1 MLLASIRMLL
11 SQTGLLY
18 SIDRDLASI
27 GRAATIQ
34 YRQGCGLHILNGSII
49 AIWLYCLAATLEYAL
64 HTCCL
69 SNLLQMHLCCI
80 ACLVQMHLCCIV
92 CWCKC
97 IYAVLYAWCK
107 CISAVLYAWCKCI
120 SAILYAWCALHSCL
134 I

>member
-34 YRQGCGLHILNGSII
+34 HRQGCGLHILNGSII

-92 CWCKC
+92 CLVQMHLCC
-97 IYAVLYAWCK
+97 IVCLVQMHLC
-107 CISAVLYAWCKCI
+107 CIV
-120 SAILYAWCALHSCL
+120 CL
-134 I
+134 VQMHLCYIVFLVCTA